1 MALITFICQ
10 TSLKFFFLYIIKV
23 IVVLSVSATFLKFY
37 LSILKCNVQ
46 RPTSTISSSCH
57 SLPNQRELLV
67 HVRGTLH
74 QAGTTEIIAA
84 RVRVWCSIAACP
96 VNCHM
101 QCIGKLDFL
110 EILLLLLAL
119 PICLSNKYPSIYI
132 YGFSILLT
140 WPTKWWAIHLDL
152 ICFHFIF
159 LHTDYIHCDSC
170 K

>member
-119 PICLSNKYPSIYI
+119 PICALATNVQAFTYMVSVFY
-132 YGFSILLT
+132 
-140 WPTKWWAIHLDL
+140 
-152 ICFHFIF
+152 
-159 LHTDYIHCDSC
+159 
-170 K
+170 